1 MNANEVIKEIRELV
15 LDKELDMRTNEFIE
29 KVRELV
35 LNNAELNKTVI
46 EFFRE
51 HPEYWSLST
60 YDKKSRLVGL
70 TIGINFHVN
79 NDEQIEKARPWFSI
93 DFGYSDIELRYSETL
108 HEKRDEPGVY
118 NCYVGESCKPVT
130 VVTDIK

>member
-1 MNANEVIKEIRELV
+1 MNA
-15 LDKELDMRTNEFIE
+15 NEFIE

-35 LNNAELNKTVI
+35 LNNAELNKTVV

-60 YDKKSRLVGL
+60 HDKKSKLVGF

-93 DFGYSDIELRYSETL
+93 DFGYSDIALKHSETL
-108 HEKRDEPGVY
+108 HEKQSDPGVY
-118 NCYVGESCKPVT
+118 NCYIGKSYEPFT

>member
-1 MNANEVIKEIRELV
+1 MNA
-15 LDKELDMRTNEFIE
+15 NEFIE

-35 LNNAELNKTVI
+35 LNNAELNKTAM

-60 YDKKSRLVGL
+60 RDNKSKLVGL
-70 TIGINFHVN
+70 NIGINFHV

-93 DFGYSDIELRYSETL
+93 DFGYPDAELKHAETL
-108 HEKRDEPGVY
+108 HEEQTNPGVY
-118 NCYVGESCKPVT
+118 RCYVYENDKSFILKDKVNW
-130 VVTDIK
+130 